1 LVTEYVTLADIV
13 MTMYLLH
20 LFKMV
25 LEPAFVK
32 PYGHVVRWF
41 TTCVNQPEF
50 KSVLGEVVLCET
62 MMVAKKETKKEAAA
76 PKAPKEKKEKAP
88 EPAGEDLEAIAAA
101 EQAAP
106 KEKNPLDLLAPT
118 TMVLD
123 EWKRTYS
130 NNDTR
135 PTALNW
141 LWANYDPTGY
151 SMWKV

>member
-1 LVTEYVTLADIV
+1 MVTEYVTLADI
-13 MTMYLLH
+13 TMAIYLLH

-25 LEPAFVK
+25 FEPAFVK
-32 PYGHVVRWF
+32 PYEHVVRWF

-50 KSVLGEVVLCET
+50 KSVLGEVVLCEQ
-62 MMVAKKETKKEAAA
+62 MMVAKKETKKEAVV
-76 PKAPKEKKEKAP
+76 KAPKEKKAP

-101 EQAAP
+101 EQAGP
-106 KEKNPLDLLAPT
+106 KEKNPLDLLPPT